1 MDVTVSVELVRDGF
15 CPLHQFFIGEGVT
28 PKEVALKM
36 NPFEQVRSKLN
47 ISKKELSAVLNI
59 SHMTIDQAEHG
70 LIKRPSRY
78 AQALEQAGL
87 VESANQLL
95 TDQQA
100 WLVKLQ
106 GERLQQLKE
115 RS

>member
-1 MDVTVSVELVRDGF
+1 MKV
-15 CPLHQFFIGEGVT
+15 
-28 PKEVALKM
+28 
-36 NPFEQVRSKLN
+36 NPFEQVRNKLD
-47 ISKKELSAVLNI
+47 ISRKELSTVLNI
-59 SHMTIDQAEHG
+59 SHMTIQQAEQG
-70 LIKRPSRY
+70 FIKQPSRY

-87 VESANQLL
+87 IESANQLL

-106 GERLQQLKE
+106 GERLQQLKA